1 MCFQLLF
8 SFFFCNNDTDKNDD
22 DEIYESYNET
32 NNVTNNERSCLNYYI
47 RHNTWGIDLLG

>member
-1 MCFQLLF
+1 MCFQLF

-32 NNVTNNERSCLNYYI
+32 NNVTNNEKTNYYV
-47 RHNTWGIDLLG
+47 RHNTYGIDLLR